1 MRTLNYFQTIKT
13 LSIFFLQEQK
23 QKQNIYKLSTYLNM
37 NKKYIIYKQT
47 LIKIKYEINNS
58 LQKLLEKNE
67 IK

>member
-23 QKQNIYKLSTYLNM
+23 QKQNVYKLLTYLYI

-47 LIKIKYEINNS
+47 LIKIKSRINNS
-58 LQKLLEKNE
+58 FQK
-67 IK
+67 